1 MGSSYRLET
10 PRSRRRPDP
19 LHFEHSS
26 FTPSSVISSHQQS
39 PKSPPLLYE
48 LPSPTSMSPPT
59 SPKSKGRLIS
69 PTSPSFP
76 GRSRTPRSGRPTPP
90 PVRRNRSVT
99 PLGVVQSDLERFAD
113 QCRAWYF
120 NQDDKA
126 GHLMT
131 QTLAT
136 IAPSQR
142 ASYARLQASTRAA
155 YHRSV
160 TARRHAEFDAHLSA
174 TQPGGSLLPYSRA
187 NPSSPAAQK
196 ERLDRFQRF
205 LRTWC
210 TLGMPGPQPFF
221 YGLWALMRL
230 QTIPENIGGAGCN
243 RIDWEIDDAVFKETA
258 GKDFM
263 LEAIDVLKGVL
274 AFEETPSSKR
284 SSSVV
289 NDELA
294 SHGIA
299 HSRSQ
304 SQPLASQ
311 SPMHI
316 TKSATP
322 KRPRAPSDPFL
333 DTPAL
338 SRSVGSS
345 LSQSSDANST
355 LLTTLI
361 SDKVDDPPS
370 PLSTYEEEYA
380 SPTPR
385 GRSAPDDL
393 SEEFLRV
400 WTSPDLPNSEYRDLL
415 KLFPSFLTRRPLP
428 RFPTP
433 SKLRATDLEEG
444 FVDTLDAKQIR
455 FGTGCM
461 WVGSRQRSDGW
472 RGSWWS
478 RFISWWKEAF
488 C

>member
-1 MGSSYRLET
+1 
-10 PRSRRRPDP
+10 
-19 LHFEHSS
+19 
-26 FTPSSVISSHQQS
+26 
-39 PKSPPLLYE
+39 
-48 LPSPTSMSPPT
+48 MSPPT

-160 TARRHAEFDAHLSA
+160 TARRHAEFEAHLSA

-196 ERLDRFQRF
+196 GIAYNPKCLAIRRLNTCTI
-205 LRTWC
+205 LRTSRSIPALSTNMVYIGNAGTSTFLLWIDD
-210 TLGMPGPQPFF
+210 TQTTFPSV
-221 YGLWALMRL
+221 WALMRL

-461 WVGSRQRSDGW
+461 WIGPRQRSDGW